1 MRSFIKIIVV
11 TVLLLIF
18 LVSGIRLE
26 TVNPQNNQ
34 LSNRNNFIQ
43 DTNNNNNNP
52 PGSSKNHITPI
63 DLRSIND
70 WKLADLLLISDIDG
84 NLHGIERNSGALLWT
99 LPMDDPLVKITTNA
113 TSTGGSIP
121 TSTATLYNDNLGN
134 EKSNLNDNSESNIL
148 WFVEPYQDGSLYY
161 FTPKFGLNKLPTSIK
176 NLVLESPFSL
186 SGDDK
191 VYTGSRKT
199 SLYTINIHTGEIV
212 SSFGNNEKCPVPNS
226 HYNKNNFNNNNN
238 DDTIMIGKTIYE
250 LSIFSKENTN
260 VVWNVTYSQWGP
272 NNIDSDLMM
281 QNQQSVDELYFTP
294 FHDKSLLAINKNLGT
309 PVWISK
315 LPSLAVNV
323 FDIFNNI
330 KNYNDHVVLPHP
342 LKVLNNLQ
350 ISGDSSLNPENSDL
364 CFLNKT
370 SNGKEWFAMSYVNY
384 PTLIKSAPVSTY
396 QSNLYKLAHHLPT
409 DFNVEFLSNFKL
421 SQTEQVELM
430 INGIHKTYQ
439 LSADTMFQ
447 PLSRFEGITS
457 VKQISDGKPH
467 HHDDEE
473 ITFPDDEE
481 TKKGG
486 PDVMNG
492 INFQNDISKES
503 NNQDISTMISSKN
516 HDLLVFSDND
526 DSKKQLARNSNYGGH
541 QAIESS
547 LSLIKRICED
557 VIVILVLLLFLMFFG
572 KLGKLSKK
580 AQKLINLSAASTPTT
595 PKLPSESTF
604 ESSPIRGE
612 SEKNAD
618 LEIQDFKF
626 SDINDETAKSQSF
639 AGLVS
644 PNDSSPSD
652 QQMDTSTTSIS
663 SADVQSTPVKP
674 IKKVTV
680 ISPNQSLEH
689 PRDDASI
696 NGTDDDKKTGDS
708 DDNDED
714 QDNDQE
720 GVVTKRKR
728 KRGAR
733 GGKRGGKGKKKNA
746 GVGED
751 AMTDTTDTNGDTN
764 GEEEVIATK
773 SLVQTIKAP
782 STHKF
787 PLKKL
792 QIENNLVISDKIL
805 GYGSHGTVVYQ
816 GTFENRP
823 VAVKRMLLDFYD
835 IASHEVRLLQE
846 SDDHPNVIRYFCS
859 QSSETEKFLYIAL
872 ELCICSLEDIIEKFK
887 IYPKNLRL
895 NESNINNVLYQLVS
909 GLNYLHSLKIVHR
922 DIKPQNI
929 LVGDSTKKSSNN
941 IKKDASEQASSI
953 RLLISDFGLCK
964 KLDSDQSSFRA
975 TTQHAASGTSGWR
988 APELLLHHDLL
999 EISPDTIS
1007 SVGSSSRH
1015 SVTTLTN
1022 GNSNGNSS
1030 GGKRL
1035 TKAIDIFSLGCV
1047 FYYILSGGHHPF
1059 GDRYLREGNIIKG
1072 ESDLTMLEHF
1082 CPNDAVEAT
1091 DLISSMIQ
1099 HNPKLRP
1106 DTLSVMKHPFFWGMN
1121 KKLEFLLK
1129 VSDRFEVERRDPP
1142 SELLLKLEV
1151 VANRVH
1157 NGDWHSKFDNEFMD
1171 NLGKYR
1177 KYNKEKLMDLLRAL
1191 RNKYHHYNDMPPS
1204 LQQQMSPLPHGFYKY
1219 FNQKFPNMLM
1229 EIYSVV
1235 EENLKHEHVF
1245 TEFY

>member
-1 MRSFIKIIVV
+1 MKLFLNIIV
-11 TVLLLIF
+11 TIFLLIF

-26 TVNPQNNQ
+26 TVSSQTVSRHNNE
-34 LSNRNNFIQ
+34 LSKRY
-43 DTNNNNNNP
+43 DTTNNDDN
-52 PGSSKNHITPI
+52 KNSNDHRKSHISPM
-63 DLRSIND
+63 DLRSIDD
-70 WKLADLLLISDIDG
+70 WKLSDHLLISDIDG
-84 NLHGIERNSGALLWT
+84 NLHGVERNSGALLWT

-113 TSTGGSIP
+113 TSTAGSRP
-121 TSTATLYNDNLGN
+121 TSTAPYSDFVN
-134 EKSNLNDNSESNIL
+134 ENSESNIL

-186 SGDDK
+186 NGDDK

-212 SSFGNNEKCPVPNS
+212 SSFGNEENCPIPNS
-226 HYNKNNFNNNNN
+226 HYDKNFNNIKN

-272 NNIDSDLMM
+272 NNIDNDLMM
-281 QNQQSVDELYFTP
+281 QNQQSLDELYFTP

-330 KNYNDHVVLPHP
+330 KQFSDHVVLPHP

-350 ISGDSSLNPENSDL
+350 INGDSSLNSENSDL

-370 SNGKEWFAMSYVNY
+370 SNGKEWFAMSYINY
-384 PTLIKSAPVSTY
+384 PTLIKSAPVSKY
-396 QSNLYKLAHHLPT
+396 QSNLYKLAHNLPT
-409 DFNVEFLSNFKL
+409 DISVEFLSNFKL
-421 SQTEQVELM
+421 SQTETVENM
-430 INGIHKTYQ
+430 INGIHKSYHLT
-439 LSADTMFQ
+439 SETMFQ
-447 PLSRFEGITS
+447 PLSRFDDIS
-457 VKQISDGKPH
+457 SLKQISDGKPH
-467 HHDDEE
+467 HNDDQD
-473 ITFPDDEE
+473 ITFSAEE
-481 TKKGG
+481 VKSGG

-492 INFQNDISKES
+492 INFQNEISKEA
-503 NNQDISTMISSKN
+503 NNQDVSTIISSNN
-516 HDLLVFSDND
+516 HDLLIYDEDD
-526 DSKKQLARNSNYGGH
+526 DSKKQVARNPSFAGH

-572 KLGKLSKK
+572 KFGKLSKK
-580 AQKLINLSAASTPTT
+580 ARKLLNLSVTATSTPTT
-595 PKLPSESTF
+595 PNPSSDKAFESEDFETPISEKAFGSAHYEKDLESTPKEEESTDLEYKFTDILKGKSESSEMG
-604 ESSPIRGE
+604 ESSGSNE
-612 SEKNAD
+612 QE
-618 LEIQDFKF
+618 L
-626 SDINDETAKSQSF
+626 
-639 AGLVS
+639 
-644 PNDSSPSD
+644 
-652 QQMDTSTTSIS
+652 TSTTSVS
-663 SADVQSTPVKP
+663 SADISTPVKP

-680 ISPNQSLEH
+680 ISPDQSLEESEE
-689 PRDDASI
+689 RDIDT
-696 NGTDDDKKTGDS
+696 GDKNSEKAVDS
-708 DDNDED
+708 DDNDGE
-714 QDNDQE
+714 QEND
-720 GVVTKRKR
+720 GITTKKKR

-746 GVGED
+746 GEETEAD
-751 AMTDTTDTNGDTN
+751 EN
-764 GEEEVIATK
+764 EEVIATK
-773 SLVQTIKAP
+773 SLVQAIKLP
-782 STHKF
+782 SIHKI

-835 IASHEVRLLQE
+835 VASHEVRLLQE

-859 QSSETEKFLYIAL
+859 QSSESEKFLYIAL
-872 ELCICSLEDIIEKFK
+872 ELCICSLEDIIEKCRS
-887 IYPKNLRL
+887 YPKNLRL
-895 NESNINNVLYQLVS
+895 NSSNINNVLFQLVS

-929 LVGDSTKKSSNN
+929 LVGDTTKKTSNN
-941 IKKDASEQASSI
+941 IKTDASEQVSSI

-1007 SVGSSSRH
+1007 SIGSSSRH
-1015 SVTTLTN
+1015 SITN
-1022 GNSNGNSS
+1022 GNGSS
-1030 GGKRL
+1030 GGGKRL

-1047 FYYILSGGHHPF
+1047 FFYILSGGNHPF

-1072 ESDLTMLEHF
+1072 ESDLSILKHF
-1082 CPNDAVEAT
+1082 CADDSVEAT
-1091 DLISSMIQ
+1091 DLISSMI
-1099 HNPKLRP
+1099 HFNPKLRP
-1106 DTLSVMKHPFFWGMN
+1106 DTLLIMKHPFFWGMN

-1142 SELLLKLEV
+1142 SDLLLKLEE
-1151 VANRVH
+1151 VADKVH
-1157 NGDWHSKFDNEFMD
+1157 NGDWHCKFDDEFMN

-1191 RNKYHHYNDMPPS
+1191 RNKYHHFNDMPLS
-1204 LQQQMSPLPHGFYKY
+1204 LQEKMSPLPHGFYKY
-1219 FNQKFPNMLM
+1219 FNDKFPNMLM